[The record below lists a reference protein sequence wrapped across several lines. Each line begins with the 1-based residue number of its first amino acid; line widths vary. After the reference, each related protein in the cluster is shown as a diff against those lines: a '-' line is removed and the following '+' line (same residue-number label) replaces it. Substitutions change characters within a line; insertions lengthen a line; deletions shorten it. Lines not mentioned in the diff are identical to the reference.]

1 MYQLL
6 KTIDTPIALSWKCT
20 WNENICGQSIF
31 DNVSVHVT
39 MCTRLQNF
47 VKV

>member
-20 WNENICGQSIF
+20 WNENICGQSIV